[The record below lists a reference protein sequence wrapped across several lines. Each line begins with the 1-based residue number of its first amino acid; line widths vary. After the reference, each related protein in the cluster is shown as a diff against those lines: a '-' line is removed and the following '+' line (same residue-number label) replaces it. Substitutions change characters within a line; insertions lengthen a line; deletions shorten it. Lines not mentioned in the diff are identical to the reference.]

1 MIDTQLFHDV
11 LLVLAVLVGLTTAL
25 SAVMLIAPSV
35 ARPASPGRPPRGGL
49 RRDLPPQ
56 PHPQPQ
62 RPPEP
67 EPEPELQPQA
77 EEDRELVLV

>member
-11 LLVLAVLVGLTTAL
+11 ILVLAVLIGLTIAL

-35 ARPASPGRPPRGGL
+35 AKPARPSRP
-49 RRDLPPQ
+49 RRDLPR
-56 PHPQPQ
+56 QPQ
-62 RPPEP
+62 PEP
-67 EPEPELQPQA
+67 EPQLQPDT

>member
-11 LLVLAVLVGLTTAL
+11 ILVLTVLIGLTIAL

-35 ARPASPGRPPRGGL
+35 AKPARPSRPPRGGP
-49 RRDLPPQ
+49 RRDLPR
-56 PHPQPQ
+56 QPQ
-62 RPPEP
+62 PEP
-67 EPEPELQPQA
+67 EPQLQPDT

>member
-1 MIDTQLFHDV
+1 MIDTQLFNDV

-49 RRDLPPQ
+49 RRDLPR
-56 PHPQPQ
+56 QPQ
-62 RPPEP
+62 PEP
-67 EPEPELQPQA
+67 EPQLQPDT

>member
-11 LLVLAVLVGLTTAL
+11 LLVLAVLIGLTTAL

-35 ARPASPGRPPRGGL
+35 STPARPGLPPRGGL
-49 RRDLPPQ
+49 RRDLPR
-56 PHPQPQ
+56 QPQ
-62 RPPEP
+62 PEP
-67 EPEPELQPQA
+67 EPQPELQLQPDT

>member
-49 RRDLPPQ
+49 RHDLPR
-56 PHPQPQ
+56 QPQ
-62 RPPEP
+62 LEP
-67 EPEPELQPQA
+67 EPQLQPEA